1 MGRKMV
7 NEGQELS
14 TSTLLIRVKWD
25 EKEVKKCRFLNLLR
39 PIAAIQ
45 LSKARSP
52 RPFIKTHYPSPIHP
66 IYLKTNQLATLPSQF
81 APSRPANHREI

>member
-39 PIAAIQ
+39 PIVAIQ

-52 RPFIKTHYPSPIHP
+52 TPCTKTHCPSPIHS
-66 IYLKTNQLATLPSQF
+66 IYLESNQLATLLS
-81 APSRPANHREI
+81 